1 LEDKQMSPRIG
12 KLLTGMVLVAAL
24 TIALPGST
32 EAAGQGSAFR
42 SGDVWGLVASWLSG
56 LWDDAVREPVGGAAG
71 FSSIFDNSSSTGTPS
86 GTAAATTTTCKGD
99 QGVCIDPNG

>member
-1 LEDKQMSPRIG
+1 MQSARVG

-32 EAAGQGSAFR
+32 EAAGRGSAVH
-42 SGDVWGLVASWLSG
+42 SGGDAWELVVSWLSD
-56 LWDDAVREPVGGAAG
+56 LWNGSFPVNGTAG
-71 FSSIFDNSSSTGTPS
+71 FSSIHDNASSADSPS
-86 GTAAATTTTCKGD
+86 DPVTSATACQGD